1 MFVWIIPPI
10 KGRTSF
16 LGGSIFY
23 FYIMSVLFASFYLY
37 GCIWRWRTRHHHI
50 GLWVGRAGPS
60 RPILQVKQKKKEINI
75 FPFAFLEVFACYRA
89 ITAKWKISSRFLL
102 KKSQQVY
109 FFLLLFEVFYG
120 LKMKEFP
127 GTVHGIPSNL
137 YHSPHLPKYNKE
149 KLYIFL
155 FYFLRRKRIAL
166 ACSSK
171 EKTRTPFSLLRW
183 GRLRGPKYRLVHWGH
198 TGKSN
203 RGK

>member
-75 FPFAFLEVFACYRA
+75 FPFAFLEVFACYHA

-109 FFLLLFEVFYG
+109 FSSSFRGILRPENEGISRYG
-120 LKMKEFP
+120 TRYPIQFVP
-127 GTVHGIPSNL
+127 QPSFA
-137 YHSPHLPKYNKE
+137 K
-149 KLYIFL
+149 I
-155 FYFLRRKRIAL
+155 
-166 ACSSK
+166 
-171 EKTRTPFSLLRW
+171 
-183 GRLRGPKYRLVHWGH
+183 
-198 TGKSN
+198 
-203 RGK
+203 